1 LAVWLRE
8 KPPTRDV
15 LPSYMDV
22 QVLAAIVAGLPVVI
36 FKSDSGVTAAQ
47 LDIIAAFLA
56 GLAFTFALACVV
68 LNVATAEATSGN
80 SYFGLAIGSTVLV
93 RAPQAC
99 TRTTWAR

>member
-1 LAVWLRE
+1 VWLRG
-8 KPPTRDV
+8 KHPTCDV
-15 LPSYMDV
+15 LPPYMGV
-22 QVLAAIVAGLPVVI
+22 QVLAAIVAGLPVVV
-36 FKSDSGVTAAQ
+36 FKSDSGITVAQ

-56 GLAFTFALACVV
+56 ELAFTLALACVV

-80 SYFGLAIGSTVLV
+80 SYFGLVIGSTVLV